1 MGWFVYYT
9 VVGRTA
15 WCIACLQ
22 LLTPFWLY
30 VPVKRKGKEREK
42 DLNGQVIE
50 HNIICYGNDMLVC
63 DLFVSCVVYFVVNH
77 LSLHYI
83 ETIFW
88 SVVRPGFFSCVDIL
102 LHWIPLIDGEPPTLM
117 RKV

>member
-1 MGWFVYYT
+1 MV
-9 VVGRTA
+9 
-15 WCIACLQ
+15 CL
-22 LLTPFWLY
+22 TRWSAGPHGYCMFAVADAIWLY

-77 LSLHYI
+77 YHCIILKLYSGL
-83 ETIFW
+83 W
-88 SVVRPGFFSCVDIL
+88 SGQVFFLRGYSSALDSFN
-102 LHWIPLIDGEPPTLM
+102 
-117 RKV
+117 